1 MEPTKKSLS
10 LLSCIFFDIYLVELV
25 EKLTKVVLNVIGV
38 VRTGILVLVCVDC
51 SIHRITYITSSGNDS
66 SRNSS
71 HNNYVIT
78 CLYRLLFAA
87 VNLGE
92 LLYCVKSF
100 KISVKY

>member
-1 MEPTKKSLS
+1 ME
-10 LLSCIFFDIYLVELV
+10 VV

-92 LLYCVKSF
+92 LLYYVKSF
-100 KISVKY
+100 TISVQH

>member
-1 MEPTKKSLS
+1 M
-10 LLSCIFFDIYLVELV
+10 
-25 EKLTKVVLNVIGV
+25 
-38 VRTGILVLVCVDC
+38 
-51 SIHRITYITSSGNDS
+51 TSSGNDS

-71 HNNYVIT
+71 HNNYVTT
-78 CLYRLLFAA
+78 CLCRLLLAA